1 MKNTRRAI
9 IELLNGLPVSKDT
22 LVGLFLLL
30 LAILTIVIMHSL
42 IPLVPAG
49 R

>member
-1 MKNTRRAI
+1 MKNTRRTI
-9 IELLNGLPVSKDT
+9 ITWLNGIPVSKDT

-30 LAILTIVIMHSL
+30 LAVLTIVIMHSL
-42 IPLVPAG
+42 IPFVPE